1 MAYPEAWLKATMET
15 AASCDAFPLVVPEGT
30 APPFVVYSRTAT
42 ERERTLGD
50 YVGDP
55 QGTFNVEVY
64 ADGYAQAK
72 QIADSI
78 RGSCHGFQGTAE
90 GAEIVEVLLANESD
104 GDPVFM
110 EGRDTPTYAIV
121 QEYFIRW
128 KD

>member
-15 AASCDAFPLVVPEGT
+15 GAACPAFPLVVPEGT
-30 APPFVVYSRTAT
+30 VPPFVVYARTAT
-42 ERERTLGD
+42 ERERTLTD

-64 ADGYAQAK
+64 ADGYVQAK
-72 QIADSI
+72 QIADSV
-78 RGSCHGFQGTAE
+78 RAACHGFQGTAE
-90 GAEIVEVLLANESD
+90 GVEIVEALLANESD

-110 EGRDTPTYAIV
+110 DGRDTPTYAIV